1 MKVVNEMEKP
11 SGTTVIYVAYVF
23 FLLGFVSLGLFVA
36 ALAFGSSLVVW
47 AGIALVGTFTL
58 AVAAFRAGSSRVEN
72 IWADSV
78 VSGEVDRYLSTYRR
92 GELSCNGPKLPTAVD
107 SFHTDTHAPVT

>member
-1 MKVVNEMEKP
+1 MRTMRRP

-47 AGIALVGTFTL
+47 AGIALVGNFTL
-58 AVAAFRAGSSRVEN
+58 AVAAFRAGSSRVEKHLGGRCGVRRSGSLPVHVQR
-72 IWADSV
+72 WGAD
-78 VSGEVDRYLSTYRR
+78 RPARR
-92 GELSCNGPKLPTAVD
+92 
-107 SFHTDTHAPVT
+107 

>member
-1 MKVVNEMEKP
+1 VRTMRRP

-72 IWADSV
+72 IWADAV
-78 VSGEVDRYLSTYRR
+78 VSGEVDRYLSTYRG
-92 GELSCNGPKLPTAVD
+92 GEPTVPPAVD
-107 SFHTDTHAPVT
+107 HAESTRRAA